1 MLVTFSGPSP
11 KSTGTDSSKGLEVK
25 QSWPEE
31 HLRLSRDLLEL
42 REERRV
48 YGRLGDMG
56 EDSVPKVG
64 RKLVQ
69 PKLVWGSSRPA
80 LRRTVK
86 GTFTNMFIAKEELQT
101 ALGHRR
107 TSRSPQKQPCGQS
120 RDI

>member
-42 REERRV
+42 REERK
-48 YGRLGDMG
+48 GRLGDMG
-56 EDSVPKVG
+56 EDSVPKAG

-69 PKLVWGSSRPA
+69 PKLIGVQA
-80 LRRTVK
+80 
-86 GTFTNMFIAKEELQT
+86 
-101 ALGHRR
+101 
-107 TSRSPQKQPCGQS
+107 GQHWEGQ
-120 RDI
+120 

>member
-1 MLVTFSGPSP
+1 MLVTFSGSSP

-69 PKLVWGSSRPA
+69 PKLVWGSSR
-80 LRRTVK
+80 
-86 GTFTNMFIAKEELQT
+86 E
-101 ALGHRR
+101 
-107 TSRSPQKQPCGQS
+107 GQ
-120 RDI
+120 